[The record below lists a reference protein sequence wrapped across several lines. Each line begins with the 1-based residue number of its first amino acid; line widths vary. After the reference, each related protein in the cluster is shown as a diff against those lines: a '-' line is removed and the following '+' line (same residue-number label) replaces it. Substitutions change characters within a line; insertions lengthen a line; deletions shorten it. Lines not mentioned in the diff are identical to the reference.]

1 MNIFELKYI
10 SISNKNISIENV
22 FHLVELFFLLWR
34 VFSQLKTLWWEE
46 PIEDVCHFK
55 FIKICNYGTTAGNF
69 MKNATVKQIADNFI
83 KKKSQPYGKIHFQR
97 NIDSVMLEKGVA
109 KKQIKVCGYIPKI
122 LLLVLLFN
130 VQIINTNKCFC
141 FNVKWHMFLLL
152 ERILFLKLVF
162 NSTVLQST
170 NIIKPICW

>member
-1 MNIFELKYI
+1 MEGVF
-10 SISNKNISIENV
+10 SVKNIVMRRANWRCFPFQIYKN
-22 FHLVELFFLLWR
+22 LQLWDNCR
-34 VFSQLKTLWWEE
+34 QFYEKCNCETNCRQFYK
-46 PIEDVCHFK
+46 
-55 FIKICNYGTTAGNF
+55 KI
-69 MKNATVKQIADNFI
+69 
-83 KKKSQPYGKIHFQR
+83 SQPYGKMHFQR
-97 NIDSVMLEKGVA
+97 NIDSVVLETGVA

-122 LLLVLLFN
+122 LLHVLLFN

-141 FNVKWHMFLLL
+141 FNVKWHMFLLW

>member
-1 MNIFELKYI
+1 
-10 SISNKNISIENV
+10 
-22 FHLVELFFLLWR
+22 
-34 VFSQLKTLWWEE
+34 
-46 PIEDVCHFK
+46 
-55 FIKICNYGTTAGNF
+55 

-141 FNVKWHMFLLL
+141 FNVK
-152 ERILFLKLVF
+152 
-162 NSTVLQST
+162 
-170 NIIKPICW
+170 